1 MPHLLKY
8 AIVFLFSIGLN
19 NIALATDQKL
29 YYFNIQEQPLD
40 KALISASQQANI
52 SLIFN
57 YNALKDYYSTPLKG
71 YYSGVYA
78 LERILRESPFK
89 LAQNDGKY
97 FIEPRQFLSQAKY
110 PTSTVVAEKQT
121 QQNAPSNENQVEII
135 NIVGKKALAR
145 SLSELPTPVDVFSRD
160 DLLKTGHNEL
170 GKVLQALAPSFNF
183 SSSAISDGTD
193 AVQPATLRGLG
204 PDQTLLLINGRRRH
218 QAALLHINSSVGRGT
233 TGVDINAIPVD
244 AIERIEIL
252 RDGATAKYGSDAI
265 AGVIN
270 IVLAQH
276 KRSGF
281 KANTGIYTKRDGL
294 NQKVSL
300 YTGTELSDSG
310 HLSATVSLKKRN
322 STNRSGLH
330 GSCLYFNCNSIAT
343 DTSQSDDVKEISA
356 NRNTFRIGD
365 AQFDQVN
372 AVINTAYGFG
382 NSNIYGY
389 LTTSDRSNESAAFYR
404 APNESLSNPLLA
416 DGDATYIDGFLP
428 IIEAHIKD
436 HSINLGFSQ
445 DLLAS
450 TTLDLSY
457 TYGKNTIDYKT
468 KNSLNASYINALHL
482 EQKYT
487 PEQIRKSFPTEA
499 DAYSLMLSL
508 EKINLEINHYA
519 AETIFSV
526 GVEERRD
533 VYQIRAGEKY
543 GYFDYDEHSLNQP
556 NLAHGIQGFPGIS
569 PQDEVRKKRQIISL
583 YADLSTEISESFSLE
598 AAARFDNY
606 SSFANTSNIKLAGN
620 WAFNEQ
626 LKFRL
631 GYNTGFRA
639 PSMQQLYFRNRST
652 QYVVNTDGEVTGE
665 TIATVNN
672 SEQLAF
678 TGIPKLK
685 EEESKNINIGLSI
698 QEDNWQ
704 FTLDMYHIAISDRIV
719 ISNQLCRG
727 EHQKLDALIDEL
739 NVDKMQVFLNG
750 ANTTT
755 RGIDLVSVWQH
766 NNQFGQFTT
775 TLSANYTDTE
785 VTDLYTSDDSVLS
798 ALSTAIVFSE
808 QDKSIIESWQPNH
821 KILFVLN
828 WKVEDWHQQVSINR
842 YGSYTILDGEAQR
855 FSAKTLVN
863 WRLEHQLRDNFN
875 WHLGVNNIFDIT
887 PDQNNIGNSNQGRIV
902 TSNGE
907 EIVNS
912 AGVFQYSRR
921 SAPFGFN
928 GRFVYLGANWQF

>member
-1 MPHLLKY
+1 MPHLLRY
-8 AIVFLFSIGLN
+8 AIVILFSIGLN
-19 NIALATDQKL
+19 NIALAADRKL
-29 YYFNIQEQPLD
+29 HYFNIHEQPLD
-40 KALISASQQANI
+40 KALISVSQQANI
-52 SLIFN
+52 SLVFN
-57 YNALKDYYSTPLKG
+57 YNALKDYQSTQLKG

-89 LAQNDGKY
+89 LAQNGKKY
-97 FIEPRQFLSQAKY
+97 FIEPRQLLSQSKLPTNAIIAKKQVK
-110 PTSTVVAEKQT
+110 PNVPST
-121 QQNAPSNENQVEII
+121 QNEVEVI
-135 NIVGKKALAR
+135 NIVGKKSLAR
-145 SLSELPTPVDVFSRD
+145 SLSELPTPVDVFSRA

-233 TGVDINAIPVD
+233 TGVDINAIPID
-244 AIERIEIL
+244 AIERVEIL

-276 KRSGF
+276 KQSGF

-294 NQKVSL
+294 NQKISL
-300 YTGTELSDSG
+300 YTGTKLLDSG

-330 GSCLYFNCNSIAT
+330 GSCLYFECDSIANDIFET
-343 DTSQSDDVKEISA
+343 DDLKEISA
-356 NRNTFRIGD
+356 NRNTFKIGD
-365 AQFDQVN
+365 AQFDQIN
-372 AVINTAYGFG
+372 AVVNSAYAFG
-382 NSNIYGY
+382 NSKVYGY
-389 LTTSDRSNESAAFYR
+389 LTASDRSNESAAFFR
-404 APNESLSNPLLA
+404 APNEILNNPTLA
-416 DGDATYIDGFLP
+416 DGQATYIDGFLP

-436 HSINLGFSQ
+436 HSVHMGFNQ
-445 DLLAS
+445 DLLTNTS
-450 TTLDLSY
+450 LDLSY
-457 TYGKNTIDYKT
+457 TYGKNTIDYTT
-468 KNSLNASYINALHL
+468 KNSLNASFINQLNL
-482 EQKYT
+482 ENEYT

-508 EKINLEINHYA
+508 EKINLEINHY
-519 AETIFSV
+519 TDDSVFSI
-526 GVEERRD
+526 GLEERRD
-533 VYQIRAGEKY
+533 VYKIRAGEEY
-543 GYFDYDEHSLNQP
+543 GYYDYDEFAVDQP
-556 NLAHGIQGFPGIS
+556 NLAQGIQGFPGIS
-569 PQDEVRKKRQIISL
+569 PEDEVNESRQIISL
-583 YADLSTEISESFSLE
+583 YADISSEINDALTVE

-606 SSFANTSNIKLAGN
+606 SSFANTSNFKLAGN
-620 WAFNEQ
+620 WAFNENI
-626 LKFRL
+626 KFRL
-631 GYNTGFRA
+631 GFNTGFRA
-639 PSMQQLYFRNRST
+639 PSMQQLYFRNKST
-652 QYVVNTDGEVTGE
+652 QYVVNDQGQVTGE

-678 TGIPKLK
+678 TGIPDLK
-685 EEESKNINIGLSI
+685 EEESKNINVGLSI
-698 QEDNWQ
+698 QQNNWQ

-719 ISNQLCRG
+719 ISNQLCKG
-727 EHQKLDALIDEL
+727 EHQKLDDLIDEL

-766 NNQFGQFTT
+766 NNRYGQFTT

-785 VTDLYTSDDSVLS
+785 VTDLYTSSDNVLS
-798 ALSTAIVFSE
+798 ALPTNVVFSE

-821 KILFVLN
+821 KILLAVDWKLEN
-828 WKVEDWHQQVSINR
+828 WLQQLSINR
-842 YGSYTILDGEAQR
+842 YGSYTILDGESQR

-863 WRLEHQLRDNFN
+863 WRVEHSLLDNFT
-875 WHLGVNNIFDIT
+875 WYLGVNNIFDIA
-887 PDQNNIGNSNQGRIV
+887 PDKNMIGNSNQGKIV
-902 TSNGE
+902 TSDGDV
-907 EIVNS
+907 IVNS
-912 AGVFQYSRR
+912 AGVFEYSRR

-928 GRFVYLGANWQF
+928 GRFAYIGLNWQF

>member
-8 AIVFLFSIGLN
+8 AIVILFSIGLS
-19 NIALATDQKL
+19 NIAFATDRKL

-40 KALISASQQANI
+40 KALISVSQQANI

-78 LERILRESPFK
+78 LERILRDSPFK
-89 LAQNDGKY
+89 LSQSNDKY
-97 FIEPRQFLSQAKY
+97 FIEPKQILSQTKLPANAD
-110 PTSTVVAEKQT
+110 VVEKQI
-121 QQNAPSNENQVEII
+121 QQDVPTKTNAVEII
-135 NIVGKKALAR
+135 NIVGKKSLAR

-276 KRSGF
+276 KQTGF

-322 STNRSGLH
+322 STNRSGQH
-330 GSCLYFNCNSIAT
+330 GSCLYFECDEIAQDIFQT
-343 DTSQSDDVKEISA
+343 DDIKEISA

-372 AVINTAYGFG
+372 AVINSTYTFG
-382 NSNIYGY
+382 NSRIYGY
-389 LTTSDRSNESAAFYR
+389 LTASDRSNESSAFFR
-404 APNESLSNPLLA
+404 APNDILTNPILA
-416 DGDATYIDGFLP
+416 DGQATYIDGFLP
-428 IIEAHIKD
+428 IIDAHIKD
-436 HSINLGFSQ
+436 HSIHFGFNQ
-445 DLLAS
+445 DLLTNTS
-450 TTLDLSY
+450 LDLSY
-457 TYGKNTIDYKT
+457 TYGKNTIDYTT
-468 KNSLNASYINALHL
+468 KNSLNASFINKLKL
-482 EQKYT
+482 ESEYT

-508 EKINLEINHYA
+508 EKINLEVNHY
-519 AETIFSV
+519 TDNSV
-526 GVEERRD
+526 LSIGLEERRD
-533 VYQIRAGEKY
+533 VYQISAGDEY
-543 GYFDYDEHSLNQP
+543 GYYDYDEHIIDSP

-569 PQDEVRKKRQIISL
+569 PEDALKAKRQIISL
-583 YADLSTEISESFSLE
+583 YADISTEINDSLSIE

-620 WAFNEQ
+620 WAFNENV
-626 LKFRL
+626 KFRL
-631 GYNTGFRA
+631 GFNTGFRA
-639 PSMQQLYFRNRST
+639 PSMQQLYFRNKST
-652 QYVVNTDGEVTGE
+652 QYVANGEGQVSGE
-665 TIATVNN
+665 IIATVNN

-678 TGIPKLK
+678 TGIPELK
-685 EEESKNINIGLSI
+685 EEESKNLNLGLSI
-698 QEDNWQ
+698 QKDNWQ

-719 ISNQLCRG
+719 ISNQLCKG
-727 EHQKLDALIDEL
+727 EHHKLDQLIEQL
-739 NVDKMQVFLNG
+739 NVDKVQVFLNG

-766 NNQFGQFTT
+766 NNRYGQFTT

-785 VTDLYTSDDSVLS
+785 VTDLYTSSDNVLS
-798 ALSTAIVFSE
+798 ALPTDVVFSE

-821 KILFVLN
+821 KILLAIDWKFEN
-828 WKVEDWHQQVSINR
+828 WLQQVSINR
-842 YGSYTILDGEAQR
+842 YGSYTILDGESQR

-863 WRLEHQLRDNFN
+863 WRIEHSLLDNFR
-875 WHLGVNNIFDIT
+875 WYLGVNNIFDIT
-887 PDQNNIGNSNQGRIV
+887 PDKNMIGNSNQGKVV
-902 TSNGE
+902 TSNGDV
-907 EIVNS
+907 IVNS
-912 AGVFQYSRR
+912 AGVFEYSRR

-928 GRFVYLGANWQF
+928 GRFAYIGLNWQF